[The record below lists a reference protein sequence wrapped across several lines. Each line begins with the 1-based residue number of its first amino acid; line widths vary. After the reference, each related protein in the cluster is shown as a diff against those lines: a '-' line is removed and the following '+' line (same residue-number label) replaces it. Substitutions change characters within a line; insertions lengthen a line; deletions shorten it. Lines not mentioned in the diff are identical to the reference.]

1 MLPDIDRYQET
12 TMQTPKDETARL
24 ELLRALGQQPGVSA
38 WFSVWQLARLGAPAR
53 EVWAPA
59 PRFNPARRVAGNNA

>member
-1 MLPDIDRYQET
+1 
-12 TMQTPKDETARL
+12 MQTPKDAKAHV
-24 ELLRALGQQPGVSA
+24 ELWKALGQQPGVSA

-59 PRFNPARRVAGNNA
+59 PRFNPARRAAGNNA

>member
-1 MLPDIDRYQET
+1 MW
-12 TMQTPKDETARL
+12 TPKDEKARV
-24 ELLRALGQQPGVSA
+24 ELLKALGQQPGVGA

-59 PRFNPARRVAGNNA
+59 PRFNPGRRATGNCG

>member
-1 MLPDIDRYQET
+1 
-12 TMQTPKDETARL
+12 MQTRKNETARV
-24 ELLRALGQQPGVSA
+24 ELLKMLGQQPGVSA

-59 PRFNPARRVAGNNA
+59 PRFNPTHRATGNCG